1 MILLLLLVNGEPERE
16 RESEGTEGY
25 HTHSH
30 THTLTWTHIPN
41 LLPRGASLV
50 PGRLL
55 HLLRQLDS
63 CPEENVRGP
72 REGALG
78 FNISLQQKQPTILT
92 PSSDPRPESHTS
104 DWRRRRRRNV
114 FFFYRSWFKPGS
126 RRTGV
131 SLAHHSWPR
140 RDSNLWSFN
149 HYCCQSSSYQ
159 WFTNLQNLIF

>member
-1 MILLLLLVNGEPERE
+1 MILLLLLVSGEPERE
-16 RESEGTEGY
+16 RVREQKDIT
-25 HTHSH
+25 HTHI
-30 THTLTWTHIPN
+30 HTLTWTHIPN

-78 FNISLQQKQPTILT
+78 FNISLQQKLPTILT
-92 PSSDPRPESHTS
+92 PSSDPRLESHTS
-104 DWRRRRRRNV
+104 DWRRRRRRRNV

-140 RDSNLWSFN
+140 RDSNLWS
-149 HYCCQSSSYQ
+149 S
-159 WFTNLQNLIF
+159 

>member
-1 MILLLLLVNGEPERE
+1 MILLLLLVSGEPERE
-16 RESEGTEGY
+16 RVREQKDIT
-25 HTHSH
+25 HTHI
-30 THTLTWTHIPN
+30 HTLTWTHIPN

-78 FNISLQQKQPTILT
+78 FNISLQQKLPTILT
-92 PSSDPRPESHTS
+92 PSSDPRLESHTS
-104 DWRRRRRRNV
+104 DWRRRRRRRNV

-131 SLAHHSWPR
+131 SLAHSWPR

-149 HYCCQSSSYQ
+149 HYCCQSSSHR